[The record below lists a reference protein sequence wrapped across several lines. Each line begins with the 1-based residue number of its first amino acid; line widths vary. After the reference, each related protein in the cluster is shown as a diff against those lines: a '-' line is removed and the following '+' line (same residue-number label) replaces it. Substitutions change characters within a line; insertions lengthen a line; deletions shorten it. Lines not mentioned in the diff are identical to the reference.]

1 MTQLVHGPR
10 ILVVDEDP
18 LFRELLVL
26 ALEEH
31 GYRAETSEHIQDAMT
46 RVGKTTFDMAVV
58 DRFLGHAGRRS
69 ARELLQEASSLPLP
83 VISLCAA
90 DPAANPTTKSDAGV
104 VDRTGGP
111 ASAKDFDLTP
121 LVTYVNWLFGRIDGD
136 APSVSQQ
143 DEWIAFAPRPPSRLY
158 FALKRTLDVV
168 AAGIALILLA
178 PLFLAIAAAIKLTSP
193 GPLFFRQ
200 TRVGLRGKPF
210 ACYKFRTMVQDA
222 EALKKALA
230 ARNEHGSRGVT
241 FKMKR
246 DPRVTAVGYWLR
258 RFSLD
263 ELPQLFH
270 VLGGT
275 MTLVGPRPPV
285 PQEVERYT
293 LLDRHRL
300 AVKPGLTCLWQVG
313 GRADLDFIGQ
323 VNLDLAYIHNRS
335 LREDLIILLRTV
347 PAVVSGRGA
356 Y

>member
-1 MTQLVHGPR
+1 MTQPDRGPR

-31 GYRAETSEHIQDAMT
+31 GYRAETSEHIQDAVA
-46 RVGKTTFDMAVV
+46 RVGKTTFDLAVV

-90 DPAANPTTKSDAGV
+90 DPAAESDARV
-104 VDRTGGP
+104 VDRTDGP

-136 APSVSQQ
+136 APALPRQ
-143 DEWIAFAPRPPSRLY
+143 DDWIAFAPRPPSRLY

-168 AAGIALILLA
+168 VAGAALILLA

-193 GPLFFRQ
+193 GPLLFRQ

-210 ACYKFRTMVQDA
+210 ACYKFRTMVQNA

-230 ARNEHGSRGVT
+230 ERNQHGTRGVT

-246 DPRVTAVGYWLR
+246 DPRVTAVGTWLR

-263 ELPQLFH
+263 ELPQLFN

-323 VNLDLAYIHNRS
+323 VNLDIAYIHNRS